1 MWNLVCVLDFEATCE
16 KDQPNFMNEIIE
28 FPSVLL
34 RWNDDLNNYEKISEF
49 QEFCK
54 PLQNTKLSKFC
65 TELTGITQ
73 EQVDKG
79 FNFPD
84 VLKRHHQWLIKHMEK
99 DDSIIFLTF
108 GYWDLATVMIQEC
121 KRWGIIAA
129 PLDIYM
135 KFINVKEDYKSRY
148 KCRGGMDK
156 VLKHAHLELLG
167 RHHSGIDDCRNIA
180 RIFQYMIDDGCNMYH
195 FVVNTVDKK
204 KYAEKFDNKS
214 EQFWKR
220 LRSERYKSKN

>member
-1 MWNLVCVLDFEATCE
+1 MH
-16 KDQPNFMNEIIE
+16 EIIE

-34 RWNDDLNNYEKISEF
+34 RWNTDINNYEKISEF
-49 QEFCK
+49 QEYCK

-73 EQVDKG
+73 EQVDNG
-79 FNFPD
+79 GNFVD
-84 VLKRHHQWLIKHMEK
+84 VLKRHQLWITSHIQK
-99 DDSIIFLTF
+99 DDILIFLTF

-121 KRWGIIAA
+121 KRWAVT
-129 PLDIYM
+129 PNNIYTQ
-135 KFINVKEDYKSRY
+135 FINVKEDYKSRY

-180 RIFQYMIDDGCNMYH
+180 RIFQYMIDDGCNMNN
-195 FVVNTVDKK
+195 FVVNRVDKK
-204 KYAEKFDNKS
+204 KYNEKFDIKS
-214 EQFWKR
+214 EQFYKR
-220 LRSERYKSKN
+220 LRSERYKIKIEK